1 MAGGASGLRGRR
13 YTVGMIL
20 SAASATW
27 LAWAAVLAYL
37 AASLP
42 AADGQRWPAQALTA
56 AWVLHGLVLLVGA
69 DVLSGEGGLRLG
81 FAPVLSFTLWLVLL
95 VHGLESRLMPVVQL
109 RRLLAWCGA
118 AAVMLAWLFPGEVRA
133 VAHSRWAPLHWV
145 LGLTSYGLFG
155 AAVLHALM
163 LDAADQRLRGKA
175 AGPAT
180 ALGLPLLKLERL
192 TFRFVEAGFVVL
204 TLALALGLVSPNWAW
219 RDHKTVLSL
228 LGWATFAAL
237 IAGRL
242 WRGWRGRQ
250 ATRWL
255 YAGTLLLLLAYVGS
269 RFVLEVLLHRPM
281 A

>member
-1 MAGGASGLRGRR
+1 
-13 YTVGMIL
+13 MIL

-27 LAWAAVLAYL
+27 LALPAVLAYVV
-37 AASLP
+37 ASLP
-42 AADGQRWPAQALTA
+42 AAEGQRWPAQALMA
-56 AWVLHGLVLLVGA
+56 AWLLHGLMLLAGA
-69 DVLSGEGGLRLG
+69 DFQGSHGGLRLG

-95 VHGLESRLMPVVQL
+95 VHGIESRLMPVGQL
-109 RRLLAWCGA
+109 RRLLAWGGV
-118 AAVMLAWLFPGEVRA
+118 AAVALAWLFPGEVRA

-163 LDAADQRLRGKA
+163 LDSADQRLRGKGP
-175 AGPAT
+175 GPAT

-204 TLALALGLVSPNWAW
+204 TLALVLGLASPNWSW

-269 RFVLEVLLHRPM
+269 RFVLEVLLHRPVT
-281 A
+281 